1 MGTNS
6 VVLDKIRCI
15 VVDDEALIRE
25 RFRYAFPLE
34 EHGFEIVGEAE
45 DGEEALELCRQLS
58 PDIVI
63 TDVVMPR
70 MNGLEL
76 TEELKRLM
84 PRVKVIILSSFQ
96 EFEFARKAVMLGA
109 LGYLLKVTSGYQE
122 LLEILGQARNEIE
135 ADREK
140 MLLSIEERKHLQ
152 DSQPLLR
159 KQLILD
165 IRSGAVQSP
174 SKLNSTCDFV
184 NWHRPEA
191 VFMLGMVSIDR
202 YSALSQTFHPKDLS
216 LFKYVMMRIIE
227 ELADSKLC
235 CNVFDWDRQS
245 IGLWIQLSEACSDQE
260 ELLLFYEHILHHAR
274 KYLPFTV
281 SVRISSEHRMA
292 AGPQAWPA
300 SFGSAFGELEEL
312 KAELFYHG
320 HGGLHVYGAGAG
332 GGAGVGLGGGA
343 GTGAGVGH
351 GVESGGGARTGTDA
365 RAGVGSGGGAGN
377 GAGDGEET
385 GQQTLPGDAQTAEG
399 HTHGSALPELP
410 DPVEQLA
417 GWSDPSQLQRLV
429 HDVYIRP
436 VVRMKVRPNELLGW
450 IEELAERWT
459 MADAYSRSRFHSE
472 LGDVETVFDTEEFL
486 VRLFMWKQNSSRLS
500 FDQPVQR
507 SEIQKALD
515 YVARH
520 YREPVSVADISD
532 YTAISPNYFSHLFKA
547 QTGINFSD
555 YVTRF
560 RIEKSKQLL
569 RETDKQVGEIAEQ
582 VGIPD
587 YKYFARIFR
596 RLAGKTPSQYREEEG
611 FRTGKA

>member
-1 MGTNS
+1 MSINP

-76 TEELKRLM
+76 TEQLKQQM
-84 PRVKVIILSSFQ
+84 PQVKVIILSSFQ

-122 LLEILGQARNEIE
+122 LLDILVQARSEIE

-159 KQLILD
+159 KQLIHD
-165 IRSGAVQSP
+165 IMSGAVQSI

-184 NWHRPEA
+184 NWHRPA
-191 VFMLGMVSIDR
+191 PAYVLGMVSIDR
-202 YSALSQTFHPKDLS
+202 FTALSRTFHAKDLS

-227 ELADSKLC
+227 ELADGKLC
-235 CNVFDWDRQS
+235 CNVYDWELQS
-245 IGLWIQLSEACSDQE
+245 IGLWVQLSPSCGDQE
-260 ELLLFYEHILHHAR
+260 ELQLFYENILHHAR

-281 SVRISSEHRMA
+281 SVCISSTHRMDTI
-292 AGPQAWPA
+292 PQTWPA
-300 SFGSAFGELEEL
+300 SLSSAFGELEEL
-312 KAELFYHG
+312 RAALFYHG
-320 HGGLHVYGAGAG
+320 HGGLHICEAASGAGQENML
-332 GGAGVGLGGGA
+332 GAEPAAALND
-343 GTGAGVGH
+343 H
-351 GVESGGGARTGTDA
+351 NS
-365 RAGVGSGGGAGN
+365 S
-377 GAGDGEET
+377 
-385 GQQTLPGDAQTAEG
+385 
-399 HTHGSALPELP
+399 LPELP
-410 DPVEQLA
+410 DPVERLA

-429 HDVYIRP
+429 HDAYIRP
-436 VVRMKVRPNELLGW
+436 FTRMQLRPDELLRW
-450 IEELAERWT
+450 MEELAVRWT
-459 MADAYSRSRFHSE
+459 TADADSRSRFRSE
-472 LGDVETVFDTEEFL
+472 LGGIETIFDAEEFL
-486 VRLFMWKQNSSRLS
+486 LRLFMWKQSAIQLS

-520 YREPVSVADISD
+520 YREPVSVADISE

-555 YVTRF
+555 YVTRY
-560 RIEKSKQLL
+560 RIEKSKQYL

-596 RLAGKTPSQYREEEG
+596 RLVGKTPSQYREEEG
-611 FRTGKA
+611 LRTGKV

>member
-1 MGTNS
+1 MSHDTIG
-6 VVLDKIRCI
+6 LERIRCI

-76 TEELKRLM
+76 TEKLKQLM

-122 LLEILGQARNEIE
+122 LLEILDKARSEIE

-152 DSQPLLR
+152 DSRPLLR
-159 KQLILD
+159 KQLMLD
-165 IRSGAVQSP
+165 LRSGAVPSL

-184 NWHRPEA
+184 HWHRPTPDFA
-191 VFMLGMVSIDR
+191 LGMISIDR
-202 YSALSQTFHPKDLS
+202 YGSVAQTFHPKDLL
-216 LFKYVMMRIIE
+216 LFKYVMMRMVE
-227 ELADSKLC
+227 ELAEKTLP
-235 CNVFDWDRQS
+235 CNVFAWDQQS
-245 IGLWIQLSEACSDQE
+245 IGIWVLFTEKRKDRDQAA
-260 ELLLFYEHILHHAR
+260 LLYENLVLHAR

-281 SVRISSEHRMA
+281 SVRMSA
-292 AGPQAWPA
+292 AHPLGTLPEQWPA
-300 SFGSAFGELEEL
+300 SVSRAFDELEEL

-320 HGGLHVYGAGAG
+320 HGGFHEY
-332 GGAGVGLGGGA
+332 
-343 GTGAGVGH
+343 
-351 GVESGGGARTGTDA
+351 E
-365 RAGVGSGGGAGN
+365 
-377 GAGDGEET
+377 
-385 GQQTLPGDAQTAEG
+385 AQKTTSRLA
-399 HTHGSALPELP
+399 AAVMPELP
-410 DPVEQLA
+410 DPVGQLA
-417 GWSDPSQLQRLV
+417 GLSDPSQLQRLV
-429 HDVYIRP
+429 HDEYIEP
-436 VVRMKVRPNELLGW
+436 VVQAKPQPELLLRW
-450 IEELAERWT
+450 MKDLAGRWAA
-459 MADAYSRSRFHSE
+459 ADAHSRSRWLTE
-472 LGDVETVFDTEEFL
+472 LDGLETIYDAEEFL
-486 VRLFMWKQNSSRLS
+486 LRLFMWKQSASRLA

-520 YREPVSVADISD
+520 YREPISVADISD
-532 YTAISPNYFSHLFKA
+532 YTSISPNYFSHLFKA

-555 YVTRF
+555 YVTRY
-560 RIEKSKQLL
+560 RIEMSKHYL
-569 RETDKQVGEIAEQ
+569 RETDKQVGDIAEQ

-596 RLAGKTPSQYREEEG
+596 RLVGTTPSQYREG
-611 FRTGKA
+611 NRQRPGKDNNPDCGGCG

>member
-1 MGTNS
+1 MGINQ

-122 LLEILGQARNEIE
+122 LIEILDQARNEIE

-165 IRSGAVQSP
+165 IRSGAVQSL

-191 VFMLGMVSIDR
+191 AFVMGMVSIDR
-202 YSALSQTFHPKDLS
+202 YVALSRTFHPKDLS

-227 ELADSKLC
+227 ELADRNLL
-235 CNVFDWDRQS
+235 CNVFDWDQHS
-245 IGLWIQLSEACSDQE
+245 IGLWIQLPEACVDQTE
-260 ELLLFYEHILHHAR
+260 HLLFYENILHHAR

-281 SVRISSEHRMA
+281 SVRISSEYRMD
-292 AGPQAWPA
+292 AGPHAWQA
-300 SFGSAFGELEEL
+300 SFGSAFAELEEL
-312 KAELFYHG
+312 TADLFYHG
-320 HGGLHVYGAGAG
+320 HGGLHVYSAGLAAG
-332 GGAGVGLGGGA
+332 QEALRGKEHV
-343 GTGAGVGH
+343 V
-351 GVESGGGARTGTDA
+351 
-365 RAGVGSGGGAGN
+365 
-377 GAGDGEET
+377 AGDAF
-385 GQQTLPGDAQTAEG
+385 TL
-399 HTHGSALPELP
+399 SLSELP
-410 DPVEQLA
+410 DPVERLA

-429 HDVYIRP
+429 HDEYIRP
-436 VVRMKVRPNELLGW
+436 VTRMQLLPAELLRW
-450 IEELAERWT
+450 MEEQAVRWT
-459 MADAYSRSRFHSE
+459 MADADSRSRFYSE
-472 LGDVETVFDTEEFL
+472 LSGIETIFDAEEFL
-486 VRLFMWKQNSSRLS
+486 LRLFLWKQSASQLS

-555 YVTRF
+555 YVTRY

-596 RLAGKTPSQYREEEG
+596 RLVGKTPSQYREEEG
-611 FRTGKA
+611 FLKGKV

>member
-1 MGTNS
+1 MSINP

-122 LLEILGQARNEIE
+122 LLEILIQARSEIE

-165 IRSGAVQSP
+165 IRSGAVQSL

-191 VFMLGMVSIDR
+191 TFVMGMVSIDR
-202 YSALSQTFHPKDLS
+202 YSALSRTFHPKDLS
-216 LFKYVMMRIIE
+216 LFKYVMMRLIE
-227 ELADSKLC
+227 ELADGKLC
-235 CNVFDWDRQS
+235 CNVFDWEQQS
-245 IGLWIQLSEACSDQE
+245 IGLWIQLSKSCADPE
-260 ELLLFYEHILHHAR
+260 ENKLFYENILHHAR

-281 SVRISSEHRMA
+281 SVRISTEHRMEA
-292 AGPQAWPA
+292 YPEAWPA

-320 HGGLHVYGAGAG
+320 HGGLHVYGAGLSAG
-332 GGAGVGLGGGA
+332 QEPLQREQAA
-343 GTGAGVGH
+343 
-351 GVESGGGARTGTDA
+351 ARRTYNP
-365 RAGVGSGGGAGN
+365 V
-377 GAGDGEET
+377 
-385 GQQTLPGDAQTAEG
+385 
-399 HTHGSALPELP
+399 LPELP
-410 DPVEQLA
+410 DPAELLA

-429 HDVYIRP
+429 YDEYIRP
-436 VVRMKVRPNELLGW
+436 VTRMHLRPAELLRW
-450 IEELAERWT
+450 MEELAVRWT
-459 MADAYSRSRFHSE
+459 TADADSRSRFHSE
-472 LGDVETVFDTEEFL
+472 LGGIETIFDAEEFL
-486 VRLFMWKQNSSRLS
+486 LRLFLWKQSTSQLS

-520 YREPVSVADISD
+520 FREPVSVADISE

-555 YVTRF
+555 YVTRY

-569 RETDKQVGEIAEQ
+569 RETDKQIGEIAEQ

-596 RLAGKTPSQYREEEG
+596 RLVGKTPSQYREEEG
-611 FRTGKA
+611 FHKGKS